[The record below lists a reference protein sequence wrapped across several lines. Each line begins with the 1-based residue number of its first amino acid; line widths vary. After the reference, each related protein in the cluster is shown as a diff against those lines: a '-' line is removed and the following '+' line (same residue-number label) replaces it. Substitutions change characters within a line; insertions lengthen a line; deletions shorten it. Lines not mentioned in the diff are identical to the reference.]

1 MQLQTHELD
10 IRVPG
15 RTLCSALDLRI
26 NAGENWAVLG
36 ANGSGKTTLLHTL
49 AGLRAPSAG
58 VVILDERNI
67 DEYSHRAR
75 ARYVGVLLQDYGDAF
90 PSTVIETVLSGRHP
104 YLSRWR
110 WQDDADD
117 LRLAQQALAS
127 VGLADFSDRSLATL
141 SGGERRRVE
150 IATLL
155 AQDPPIRLLDE
166 PINHLDLHHQ
176 IEILQL
182 LTARRMRPDGFN
194 IVVLHDVNLAARFC
208 THALLMFGNGECL
221 YGRLAEVLQ
230 TAILERLYGC
240 PIKRIEADGTLFYIP
255 A

>member
-1 MQLQTHELD
+1 MQLQTHALEV
-10 IRVPG
+10 RVPG
-15 RTLCSALDLRI
+15 RTLCSELNLRI
-26 NAGENWAVLG
+26 NDGENWAVLG

-49 AGLRAPSAG
+49 AGLRAPDAG
-58 VVILDERNI
+58 SVTLGERNI
-67 DEYSHRAR
+67 GEYSHRAR

-117 LRLAQQALAS
+117 LRLAQQALAL
-127 VGLADFSDRSLATL
+127 VGLQHFADRSLITL
-141 SGGERRRVE
+141 SGGERRRAE

-166 PINHLDLHHQ
+166 PINHLDLRHQ
-176 IEILQL
+176 IEMLQL
-182 LTARRMRPDGFN
+182 LTAGCRRADGFN
-194 IVVLHDVNLAARFC
+194 MIVLHDVNMAARFC

-221 YGRLAEVLQ
+221 YGRLADVLQ
-230 TAILERLYGC
+230 TATLERLYGC
-240 PIKRIEADGTLFYIP
+240 PIRRIEADGKSFYTP
-255 A
+255 V

>member
-15 RTLCSALDLRI
+15 RTLCSALNLRVS
-26 NAGENWAVLG
+26 AGENWAVLG

-49 AGLRAPSAG
+49 AGLRAPDAG
-58 VVILDERNI
+58 AVTLDERSI
-67 DEYSHRAR
+67 GKYSHRAR

-117 LRLAQQALAS
+117 LRLAEQALAS
-127 VGLADFSDRSLATL
+127 VGLENFADRSLVTL

-155 AQDPPIRLLDE
+155 TQDPPIRLLDE
-166 PINHLDLHHQ
+166 PINHLDLRHQ
-176 IEILQL
+176 IEILRL
-182 LTARRMRPDGFN
+182 LTTGRMRGEGFN
-194 IVVLHDVNLAARFC
+194 MVVLHDLNLAARFC
-208 THALLMFGNGECL
+208 THALLLFGNGECL
-221 YGRLAEVLQ
+221 YGKLAEVLQ
-230 TAILERLYGC
+230 AEVLERLYGY
-240 PIKRIEADGTLFYIP
+240 PIRQIEAEGRLFYTP

>member
-1 MQLQTHELD
+1 MQVQTHALEV
-10 IRVPG
+10 RVPG
-15 RTLCSALDLRI
+15 RTLCSELNLRI
-26 NAGENWAVLG
+26 SDGENWAVLG

-49 AGLRAPSAG
+49 AGLRAPDG
-58 VVILDERNI
+58 GFVTLGERNI
-67 DEYSHRAR
+67 GEYSHRAR

-117 LRLAQQALAS
+117 LRLAQQALAL
-127 VGLADFSDRSLATL
+127 VGLQHFADRSLVTL

-155 AQDPPIRLLDE
+155 TQDPPIRLLDE
-166 PINHLDLHHQ
+166 PINHLDLRHQ
-176 IEILQL
+176 IEILRL
-182 LTARRMRPDGFN
+182 LTTGRMRGEGFN
-194 IVVLHDVNLAARFC
+194 MVVLHDVNLAARFC
-208 THALLMFGNGECL
+208 THALLLFGNGECL
-221 YGRLAEVLQ
+221 YGKLAEVLQ
-230 TAILERLYGC
+230 AEVLERLYGC
-240 PIKRIEADGTLFYIP
+240 PIKRIEEDGKPFYTP

>member
-1 MQLQTHELD
+1 MKLQTHELD
-10 IRVPG
+10 LRVPG
-15 RTLCSALDLRI
+15 RTLCSALNLRI

-49 AGLRAPSAG
+49 AGLRAPDTGSVTLG
-58 VVILDERNI
+58 ERSI
-67 DEYSHRAR
+67 GEYSHRER

-90 PSTVIETVLSGRHP
+90 PSTVMETVLSGRHP

-127 VGLADFSDRSLATL
+127 VGLEHFADRSLATL

-166 PINHLDLHHQ
+166 PINHLDLRHQ
-176 IEILQL
+176 IEMLRL
-182 LTARRMRPDGFN
+182 LTAGRMRGDGFN
-194 IVVLHDVNLAARFC
+194 MIVLHDVNLATRFC
-208 THALLMFGNGECL
+208 THALLLFGNSECL
-221 YGRLAEVLQ
+221 HGRLADVLQ
-230 TAILERLYGC
+230 TAMLERLYGC
-240 PIKRIEADGTLFYIP
+240 PIRGIEADGELFYTP
-255 A
+255 V